1 MRSAAR
7 NFCDEALAGKCY
19 SAGAA
24 ATDNDANAVV
34 IHDAVRKLHFMSA
47 RVGLFLFS
55 LALFTSSSMAAAEA
69 ALAIRGEV
77 KIPLSLSLS
86 EIKSIPVTKVRA
98 KDHNGT
104 TVTYEGVSLA
114 ELLQRAGVP
123 QGGALR
129 GDALRLCVIAKATDG
144 YQALFALA
152 ELDPAVTD
160 KLVLVAF
167 GRDGAELDA
176 ATGPL
181 RIIVPDEKRQA
192 RWVRQVTELEVV
204 RVGTART
211 TSRPTVK

>member
-1 MRSAAR
+1 
-7 NFCDEALAGKCY
+7 
-19 SAGAA
+19 
-24 ATDNDANAVV
+24 
-34 IHDAVRKLHFMSA
+34 MSA
-47 RVGLFLFS
+47 KVGLFLFTF
-55 LALFTSSSMAAAEA
+55 ALLTSSSLATAEP

-77 KIPLSLSLS
+77 KIPLRLSLS

-98 KDHNGT
+98 KDHNGAT
-104 TVTYEGVSLA
+104 ATYEGVSLA

-129 GDALRLCVIAKATDG
+129 GDALRLCVIVKAMDG

-160 KLVLVAF
+160 KLVLLAF
-167 GRDGAELDA
+167 SRDGAELDA
-176 ATGPL
+176 AAGPL

-211 TSRPTVK
+211 TSPPPVK